1 MNDLNYDVAI
11 PGNHEFDYGME
22 RFLELTRKAIFPYI
36 SCNFNREGELV
47 FAPYIIKEIDGVK
60 LAFVG
65 VTTPETIISS
75 TPRFFQ
81 DEEGNYIYG
90 FMPGDDGAELYGA
103 VQKAVDDARGDGAD
117 YVILLAHLGNQS
129 ENKPYTYADVIEHTN
144 GIDAVLDGH
153 SHDNDKVT
161 MKNKDGKDV
170 VRQASGT
177 KLNGI
182 GWLHICAADGSID
195 SGLYTWNNK
204 SSAPDL
210 LGIRNDLS
218 SPVDE
223 ARSSIED
230 KLSQVIGTSSV
241 NLTIFDP
248 YALDEDSD
256 PIRIVRRAETNLG
269 DLITDAFRIQSGADV
284 AIICGGAFRK
294 SISKGEITI
303 KDIIGAF
310 PFGNRVYMAE
320 VTGQQILNA
329 LEWGVQSV
337 PEENGAFLQVSGMS
351 FEIHTYIESSCMADE
366 NGLFAGVNGE
376 YRVKNVMI
384 GDKPLVLD
392 RVYTLTSQD
401 YTLLNHG
408 VGNTAFDRAK
418 TIWHAD
424 VPDYGVAADYI
435 REKLGGVVGD
445 GYENPYGQGRIVAV
459 DAP

>member
-22 RFLELTRKAIFPYI
+22 RFLELTRKAVFPYI

-153 SHDNDKVT
+153 S
-161 MKNKDGKDV
+161 
-170 VRQASGT
+170 
-177 KLNGI
+177 
-182 GWLHICAADGSID
+182 
-195 SGLYTWNNK
+195 
-204 SSAPDL
+204 
-210 LGIRNDLS
+210 
-218 SPVDE
+218 
-223 ARSSIED
+223 
-230 KLSQVIGTSSV
+230 
-241 NLTIFDP
+241 
-248 YALDEDSD
+248 
-256 PIRIVRRAETNLG
+256 
-269 DLITDAFRIQSGADV
+269 
-284 AIICGGAFRK
+284 
-294 SISKGEITI
+294 
-303 KDIIGAF
+303 
-310 PFGNRVYMAE
+310 
-320 VTGQQILNA
+320 
-329 LEWGVQSV
+329 
-337 PEENGAFLQVSGMS
+337 
-351 FEIHTYIESSCMADE
+351 
-366 NGLFAGVNGE
+366 
-376 YRVKNVMI
+376 
-384 GDKPLVLD
+384 
-392 RVYTLTSQD
+392 
-401 YTLLNHG
+401 
-408 VGNTAFDRAK
+408 NTAFDGAK

-445 GYENPYGQGRIVAV
+445 GHENPYGQGRIVAV

>member
-1 MNDLNYDVAI
+1 M
-11 PGNHEFDYGME
+11 
-22 RFLELTRKAIFPYI
+22 
-36 SCNFNREGELV
+36 
-47 FAPYIIKEIDGVK
+47 
-60 LAFVG
+60 
-65 VTTPETIISS
+65 
-75 TPRFFQ
+75 
-81 DEEGNYIYG
+81 
-90 FMPGDDGAELYGA
+90 
-103 VQKAVDDARGDGAD
+103 
-117 YVILLAHLGNQS
+117 
-129 ENKPYTYADVIEHTN
+129 
-144 GIDAVLDGH
+144 
-153 SHDNDKVT
+153 
-161 MKNKDGKDV
+161 
-170 VRQASGT
+170 
-177 KLNGI
+177 
-182 GWLHICAADGSID
+182 
-195 SGLYTWNNK
+195 
-204 SSAPDL
+204 
-210 LGIRNDLS
+210 
-218 SPVDE
+218 
-223 ARSSIED
+223 
-230 KLSQVIGTSSV
+230 

-408 VGNTAFDRAK
+408 VGNTAFDGAK
-418 TIWHAD
+418 TIWRMQMYPTTAWQPITSGKNWA
-424 VPDYGVAADYI
+424 VLSGMAM
-435 REKLGGVVGD
+435 
-445 GYENPYGQGRIVAV
+445 RIPTGK
-459 DAP
+459 DAL